1 MKLTNQPKV
10 SVIIPVYNG
19 EKYIDR
25 AIASVLE
32 QTYTNYEIIAI
43 DDGSTDRTPKILETY
58 SSQIRYCYR
67 DNQGVAATRNYGIEI
82 AEGEL
87 IAFLDADDFFFPD
100 KLTKQVACFKEN
112 PDLGMVICGWQLV
125 DVAGNKISD
134 VELWRYSPQ
143 LDLAT
148 AVLYKPA
155 RPSATMLRR
164 HWCQEV
170 NGFDASLAR
179 AEDLDFLLRLLSQ
192 NCPALW
198 LPEVQIAYRQHFG
211 SLMTGGEALLTDTE
225 MVMKRFF
232 DRPDLPPEVRE
243 LRSREKYERL
253 VWLACRMYYDGYPEQ
268 MQECLQNALEYS
280 DKSPQLTV
288 YSWIDRFKNYAL
300 EYGYKFDVYNLINSI
315 YWRVVTDRVLQ
326 VSEDIALAQLPPK
339 NKPSILLYTD
349 DSGVGGVRRC
359 NHAIIC
365 HLAELGYPAFHVH
378 NLAEDPLVEREGNLG
393 ITSIDLGYHAAI
405 DLTRTLKDFA
415 GAKEI
420 FTDIQPD
427 LLLFSDGWPFSN
439 LAAKQAAIELG
450 IPYIII
456 LGFIEPSCVHFDY
469 EDGVAYSDVIDYQYC
484 QAREVITVSQENLN
498 LLRQLFQLPKT
509 LGKVIYNGRP
519 SFYFTPQQPQIRDR
533 LRRELAIPPEAIVC
547 FTAARMEPIKGYQYQ
562 LEAIARLKSSP
573 IWDKLYF
580 VWAGTGASS
589 GNNSNEEQ
597 LKAKVA
603 ELQVL
608 DRVIFLGQRGD
619 IPDWL
624 DASDIFILSS
634 EAEGMPLS
642 VMEAMAKGLPVI
654 ASAVSGIPEELGDT
668 GKLLANPKLNP
679 EKAISELVETISI
692 WAAESKLRLAVGMAG
707 KQRATELFTEAKMLA
722 AYQQTIE
729 SILTASLN
737 WQPTATNLVLTKQLK
752 YSFLVWQAWHDYTQ
766 GDLKAMANALQESL
780 QFTHVSR
787 TKTPFNWLK
796 NWSRF
801 ATEQQQS
808 IDVYTLINSDIWKQ
822 LINQNN

>member
-1 MKLTNQPKV
+1 VKSTNQFKV

-19 EKYIDR
+19 EKYLDR
-25 AIASVLE
+25 AIDSVLE
-32 QTYTNYEIIAI
+32 QTYANYEIIAI
-43 DDGSTDRTPKILETY
+43 DDGSTDRTSKILETY
-58 SSQIRYCYR
+58 SSKIRYCYR

-100 KLTKQVACFKEN
+100 KLAKQVDCFQEN

-125 DVAGNKISD
+125 DAAGNKISD

-164 HWCQEV
+164 DWCRQV
-170 NGFDASLAR
+170 NGFDISLAR

-198 LPEVQIAYRQHFG
+198 LREVQVGYRQHFG
-211 SLMTGGEALLTDTE
+211 SLMTGGKALLTDTE
-225 MVMKRFF
+225 IVMERFF
-232 DRPDLPPEVRE
+232 ALPDLPLEVKQLE
-243 LRSREKYERL
+243 SREKYERL

-268 MQECLQNALEYS
+268 MQECLQTALEYS

-300 EYGYKFDVYNLINSI
+300 EYGYQFDVYALVNSVN
-315 YWRVVTDRVLQ
+315 WRTVTDSVLQ
-326 VSEDIALAQLPPK
+326 VREDITFAQLPPK
-339 NKPSILLYTD
+339 KPAILLYTD

-365 HLAELGYPAFHVH
+365 HLAEVGYRAFHVH
-378 NLAEDPLVEREGNLG
+378 NLAEDSLVDREINLG
-393 ITSIDLGYHAAI
+393 VTSIDLGYHAAI

-420 FTDIQPD
+420 FSEVRPD
-427 LLLFSDGWPFSN
+427 LLIFSDGWPFSN

-450 IPYIII
+450 IPYLII
-456 LGFIEPSCVHFDY
+456 LGFIEPSCVRFDY
-469 EDGVAYSDVIDYQYC
+469 EDGVAYSEVIDYQYC
-484 QAREVITVSQENLN
+484 QAKEVITVSQENLY
-498 LLRQLFQLPKT
+498 LLRQLFELPKT

-519 SFYFTPQQPQIRDR
+519 SFYFTPQQPQIRQR
-533 LRRELAIPPEAIVC
+533 LRRELKIPPEAIVC

-562 LEAIARLKSSP
+562 LEAIARLKSSS

-589 GNNSNEEQ
+589 GKNSNEEQ
-597 LKAKVA
+597 LKTKVA
-603 ELQVL
+603 ELQVF
-608 DRVIFLGQRGD
+608 DRVKFLGQREN

-654 ASAVSGIPEELGDT
+654 ASAVSGIPEELGNT

-692 WAAESKLRLAVGMAG
+692 WAADSKLRLAVGMACR
-707 KQRATELFTEAKMLA
+707 QRATELFPEAKMLA

-729 SILTASLN
+729 SILTEPLD
-737 WQPTATNLVLTKQLK
+737 WQPNTTNSVLVRQLK

-766 GDLKAMANALQESL
+766 GDLNGMANALKESL
-780 QFTHVSR
+780 EFTSVSL

-801 ATEQQQS
+801 AAEQQQS
-808 IDVYTLINSDIWKQ
+808 IDVYTLINSDTWKQ
-822 LINQNN
+822 LIN